1 MIPFTKMHGLGN
13 DFVLVESRH
22 LEGMDV
28 AGAARRM
35 CERHTGIGAD
45 GLLIVTPSKRADI
58 GMRIINRDGTEA
70 EMCGNGI
77 RCLARYAYDCDL
89 VKEECFCVE
98 TLAGILRPRL
108 GFGRDGEVL
117 CVEVDMGAPVLE
129 RAMIPMTGPKGRV
142 LDEPLDTNMGA
153 VRLSMVRMGVPHA
166 VVFVDDIGDVGVEA
180 LGRAVEMHPAFP
192 ERTNVNFVEVL
203 GEGEIAVRTWE
214 RGAGATLAC
223 GTGVCASA
231 VAANLLGRTEKKV
244 RVRLELGTL
253 EITLAK
259 DGRVLMKGPAQYVFE
274 GEYQL

>member
-28 AGAARRM
+28 AEAARRM

-180 LGRAVEMHPAFP
+180 LGRAVETHPAFP

-244 RVRLELGTL
+244 RVRLELGAL

>member
-22 LEGMDV
+22 LEGVDV
-28 AGAARRM
+28 AEAARRM

-166 VVFVDDIGDVGVEA
+166 VVFVDGIGDVGVET
-180 LGRAVEMHPAFP
+180 LGRAVETHPAFP

-231 VAANLLGRTEKKV
+231 VAANLLGRTQKKV
-244 RVRLELGTL
+244 RVRLELGAL
-253 EITLAK
+253 EITLEK